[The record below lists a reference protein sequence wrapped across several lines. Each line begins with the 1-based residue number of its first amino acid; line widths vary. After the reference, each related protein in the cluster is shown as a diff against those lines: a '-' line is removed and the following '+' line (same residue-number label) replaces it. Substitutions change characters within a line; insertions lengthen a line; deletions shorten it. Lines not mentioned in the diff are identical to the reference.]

1 MSLEFSAIENDE
13 AAGKVLGKIHPSGL
27 YKLLQSP
34 EEYRLPFEASDA
46 MDFGTIVD
54 SMLLPSGEPAPFLE
68 IPKEVLS
75 ASGSRAGGAWKAFEA
90 ANKHKILVK
99 SDTIDRAR
107 RVCEA
112 VRAVPIIR
120 EKLEA
125 AGNQFQSRLKAKVTC
140 EVEGQEYAA
149 IMSAKL
155 DILNPNFI
163 IDLKVHGKGELNK
176 WLKSAEWDFGY
187 HVQGA
192 AYQYLRALQDGEE
205 LPVYFIVVEDDGLMR
220 AELVEITPFRM
231 EVGMNLFRRA
241 TQDWFRRTVTGD
253 WNRETYNRVVKW

>member
-1 MSLEFSAIENDE
+1 VSLEFSAIENDE
-13 AAGKVLGKIHPSGL
+13 AAGKVLGKIYPSGL

-34 EEYRLPFEASDA
+34 EEYRAPFETTES
-46 MDFGTIVD
+46 MEFGTVVD
-54 SMLLPSGEPAPFLE
+54 AMLLPSNEPSPFIEAPR
-68 IPKEVLS
+68 EVLN
-75 ASGSRAGGAWKAFEA
+75 ATGGRSGGKWESFKAQHAE
-90 ANKHKILVK
+90 KIIMTPAK
-99 SDTIDRAR
+99 IAKAR
-107 RVCEA
+107 LVCEA
-112 VRAVPIIR
+112 VRSVPAIR

-163 IDLKVHGKGELNK
+163 IDLKVHGKAEISK

-187 HVQGA
+187 HVQAA

-220 AELVEITPFRM
+220 AELVEVTPSRM
-231 EVGMNLFRRA
+231 EVGMNLFQRA
-241 TQDWFRRTVTGD
+241 TKDWFRRTVTGD